1 MIKDKKSNNG
11 KIFSIKLKVTTL
23 VIIGMVILVAVIS
36 YVSIADSKESL
47 YEAKFEQLKSIKSA
61 KRDEISNYLE
71 YIKSLLVSLESQKG
85 TKDAFVALRDG
96 FYRLNRDLK
105 FNIKNMKDKL
115 IANFEVE
122 YLNRVN
128 YDVLGCEQRKPT
140 TAYLPEDVN
149 GLIAQYLFIVK
160 NDAPV
165 GNKNEMTYNPKYKS
179 AYMRAHKRYH
189 NSFNTFLESFELYD
203 IFMVDLKGN
212 VIYTDFKEKDFAT
225 NLNSGVYSNTGL
237 AKAYKK
243 ALTISEGE
251 VAYNDFKPYEPSY
264 NLPAAFISTPIFING
279 KKEGVLIFQMPIDR
293 INSIMRFEDR
303 FKEAGLGES
312 GECYLVGEDFKMRSN
327 SRFQKNIKDKI
338 VQKLG
343 TTIGVWKIDTKSTKA
358 VMSGQKSGEWT
369 IPGYRGVPVLS
380 VFDTVDVYGSTK
392 WAIVAE
398 IDKKEALKPAEELKG
413 TILMAV
419 VGLLIFAIVVI
430 VYFINRVVIKPV
442 DKFQAGLLNFF
453 AFLNNETTE
462 VKEIDIDSKDEFGVM
477 ANVVNKNMKIVK
489 MNKIEFSK
497 SMDKIKSAIEAG
509 KLNERFD
516 TKNLRADYEDIAKF
530 INSLLGDV
538 EKVFSDTIYGLK
550 ALQNGEFGNRITT
563 EYRGDFNTVKE
574 AVNATAEKLQDVID
588 EVSKTMA
595 DISDGDFSAKIEK
608 EFVGD
613 LKEIKSSINSVTQK
627 LQQLLQNYLI
637 ANEEIKKGNIKTRV
651 DSSGFENDYL
661 RLVNVVNETLQTV
674 ESVFSD
680 TIFGLRALQNGEFD
694 KRITNEYDGDFDTIK
709 QATNNTAEKLQ
720 EIIKEISE
728 IATKMANGD
737 MTQRVEVE
745 FVGETQAIKDALNN
759 MADRLQTIVEKV
771 NSGVKEISSASS
783 QLSAT
788 SQILSQGAT
797 EQATSIEETSAAIE
811 QMSGSVAESA
821 KNAQRTNDLAKEA
834 ADMAQDGGEAV
845 EKTVKAMQTI
855 SEKISIIEDI
865 VYQTNLL
872 ALNAAI
878 EAARAGEHGKGFAV
892 VAAEVRKLAKRSQ
905 VAAQEISTIT
915 SESVEISQK
924 AGELIDG
931 VVPKIQ
937 ETANLIKEIADAA
950 KEQDIGL
957 GQIGNAMVQLDQ
969 VTQTNASSAQEVA
982 SASEELNAQASS
994 LAQTMNFFK
1003 VKNREDLS
1011 LFTPVWKESK
1021 SSKSDIEE
1029 LDLRNFER
1037 Y

>member
-1 MIKDKKSNNG
+1 MIKDKKSDNG
-11 KIFSIKLKVTTL
+11 KVFSIKLKVTTL
-23 VIIGMVILVAVIS
+23 VIIGMVVLATVIS
-36 YVSIADSKESL
+36 YVSIANSKESL
-47 YEAKFEQLKSIKSA
+47 YKAKFEQLKSIKSA

-71 YIKSLLVSLESQKG
+71 YIKSLLISLESQKG
-85 TKDAFVALRDG
+85 TKDAFVAFRDG

-105 FNIKNMKDKL
+105 LDIKNIKEKL
-115 IANFEVE
+115 VTNFEVE

-140 TAYLPEDVN
+140 AVYLPKDVN

-165 GNKNEMTYNPKYKS
+165 GNKNEMIYNPKYKS
-179 AYMRAHKRYH
+179 AYMTAHKRYH
-189 NSFNTFLESFELYD
+189 SSFNTFLESFELYD
-203 IFMVDLKGN
+203 IFMIDLKGN
-212 VIYTDFKEKDFAT
+212 VIYTNFKEKDFAT

-251 VAYNDFKPYEPSY
+251 VAYDDFKPYEPSY
-264 NLPAAFISTPIFING
+264 NLPAAFISAPIFVNG

-312 GECYLVGEDFKMRSN
+312 GECYLVGEDFKMRNN
-327 SRFQKNIKDKI
+327 SRFQKSIKDKI

-343 TTIGVWKIDTKSTKA
+343 TTIGIWRVETKSTKA
-358 VMSGQKSGEWT
+358 VMSGKKSGKWT
-369 IPGYRGVPVLS
+369 IPDYRGVMVLS
-380 VFDTVDVYGSTK
+380 VFDTIDVYGSTK
-392 WAIVAE
+392 WAIIAE
-398 IDKKEALKPAEELKG
+398 IDEEEALQPAEELKRV
-413 TILMAV
+413 ILIVAV
-419 VGLLIFAIVVI
+419 GFFIFAVAMIVF
-430 VYFINRVVIKPV
+430 FINRAVVKPV
-442 DKFQAGLLNFF
+442 DKFQVGLLNFF
-453 AFLNNETTE
+453 AFLNNETTD
-462 VKEIDIDSKDEFGVM
+462 VKEIDIDSKDEFGIM
-477 ANVVNKNMKIVK
+477 ANAVNENIKIVK

-497 SMDKIKSAIEAG
+497 SMDKIKSAIKDG

-530 INSLLGDV
+530 INSLLDEV
-538 EKVFSDTIYGLK
+538 ERVFSDTIYGLK
-550 ALQNGEFGNRITT
+550 ALQNGEFDKRITA

-574 AVNATAEKLQDVID
+574 AVNTTAKKLQDVID
-588 EVSKTMA
+588 EVRKTMA
-595 DISDGDFSAKIEK
+595 EISSGDFSAKIEK
-608 EFVGD
+608 EFTGD
-613 LKEIKSSINSVTQK
+613 LKEIKSSINSVAQK

-661 RLVNVVNETLQTV
+661 RLVNVVNETLKTV
-674 ESVFSD
+674 ESAFSD

-694 KRITNEYDGDFDTIK
+694 KRITNDYDGDFNAIK
-709 QATNNTAEKLQ
+709 QATNSTAKKLQ

-728 IATKMANGD
+728 KAAKMANGD
-737 MTQRVEVE
+737 MTQRVEGE
-745 FVGETQAIKDALNN
+745 FVGETQVIQDALNN
-759 MADRLQTIVEKV
+759 MADRLQIIVQKV
-771 NSGVKEISSASS
+771 NSGVNEVSSASN
-783 QLSAT
+783 QLSVT
-788 SQILSQGAT
+788 SQTLSHGAT

-905 VAAQEISTIT
+905 IAAQEISTIT
-915 SESVEISQK
+915 SESVEISQR

-937 ETANLIKEIADAA
+937 ETANLIKEIAVAA

-982 SASEELNAQASS
+982 SASEELNAQANS
-994 LAQTMNFFK
+994 LAQTMSFFK
-1003 VKNREDLS
+1003 VKDKEDSS
-1011 LFTPVWKESK
+1011 LFTPAWKESK
-1021 SSKSDIEE
+1021 SSESDIEE